1 MMKRIFALL
10 LCAATLL
17 TSLAFVGCSSDEKEE
32 DKGQYITTYLTDNVY
47 DLDPARAYK
56 NEATAKIVA
65 LMFDTLFKLDENGK
79 VTGSLVDEYV
89 IEEDKEAGEY
99 TMKLYLK
106 DTKWSDGTAVS
117 ANDIV
122 FAWQRLLQVDSDF
135 EAAALLFDIKNARA
149 AKEGDVSIDDVGI
162 FPAEQQMLEIN
173 FEAPA
178 EGQKVNYDQFLFNL
192 TSLALAPLRDEIVSK
207 SDDWAKKAGTMVCS
221 GPFKLGRINYT
232 EGHPDDTDLI
242 DTYFDEHHVVTNA
255 EGAVVAPA
263 DDPTY
268 YPVQQRA
275 TDFLLERNTY
285 YYRDFNK
292 DKLDKSV
299 TPYKICVD
307 CTLTDD
313 QLMEMYQAGLIMYIG
328 DIPLSL
334 RNNETIQ
341 KDVEVADSSLSTNS
355 IYLNQNA
362 DIHKGSADSEEVVK
376 LFADAK
382 VRQALSMAIDR
393 NAIKEAVVYAEVATG
408 LLPTGMYE
416 AGSAK
421 STFRDKAETYATLN
435 TSVENAS
442 AKLSEAGIKASDYY
456 FTLTY
461 ADYDDVHTYI
471 AETVAAA
478 WSALGFHVTLKPL
491 GVAQNNDYY
500 KYTAETPADI
510 CDDLYAE
517 ALDHGSFDAI
527 LFDYVAYTPDPFSML
542 APFAL
547 AFSGR
552 AMDMSNL
559 DDYKLTPHI
568 TGYNSE
574 AYNAKLEEIF
584 AEKDVTKRAQMYRDA
599 EAILME
605 DMPIIPIIFNLNAK
619 VVSGKLKGGTT
630 DYYGTFNFKKC
641 KVSSYNSYL
650 EKGFEYFVENYKP
663 ENTGEVVEYKESKR
677 DTFAANPLWNLKF
690 LAARGCTYTSWDL
703 LVDANTIYMHFFAE
717 ERARLEALEDE
728 AKEAAAAES

>member
-17 TSLAFVGCSSDEKEE
+17 TSLAFVGCSSDKDEE
-32 DKGQYITTYLTDNVY
+32 DKGQYITTYLTDNIY

-56 NEATAKIVA
+56 NEAMSKVVG
-65 LMFDTLFKLDENGK
+65 LLFDTLFKLDEKGK
-79 VTGSLVDEYV
+79 VKESLVDEYV
-89 IEEDKEAGEY
+89 IEEDAEAGEY

-135 EAAALLFDIKNARA
+135 EAASLLFDIKNARA

-173 FEAPA
+173 FEEPA

-207 SDDWAKKAGTMVCS
+207 SPDWAKKAGTMVCS

-232 EGHPDDTDLI
+232 EGHPDDSDLA
-242 DTYFDEHHVVTNA
+242 DSYFDEHHVVTNA
-255 EGAVVAPA
+255 EGAIVAPE

-268 YPVQQRA
+268 FPSLQRA

-307 CTLTDD
+307 CTLTDE
-313 QLMEMYQAGLIMYIG
+313 QLIDMYEKGLIMYIG
-328 DIPLSL
+328 DIPFSL
-334 RNNETIQ
+334 RENATIQ
-341 KDVEVADSSLSTNS
+341 KNVEVADSSLSTNS

-362 DIHKGSADSEEVVK
+362 DVHKGSADGEEVVK

-393 NAIKEAVVYAEVATG
+393 DAIQKAVVYAEVATG

-421 STFRDKAETYATLN
+421 KTFRDACNPGYAALTTN
-435 TSVENAS
+435 VES
-442 AKLSEAGIKASDYY
+442 AKTLLTEAGIKASDYY

-478 WSALGFHVTLKPL
+478 WYALGFNVTLKPL
-491 GVAQNNDYY
+491 GTVTNNDYY
-500 KYTAETPADI
+500 KYTAETPSDI

-517 ALDHGSFDAI
+517 ALDYGSFDAI

-605 DMPIIPIIFNLNAK
+605 DMPVIPIIFNLNAN
-619 VVSGKLKGGTT
+619 VVSSKLKGGDV

-650 EKGFEYFVENYKP
+650 EKGFEYFVTNFKP
-663 ENTGEVVEYKESKR
+663 ADTTQVVEYKESKR
-677 DTFAANPLWNLKF
+677 DTFASNPLWNLKF
-690 LAARGCTYTSWDL
+690 LSSKGCTYTSWDL

-717 ERARLEALEDE
+717 ERARLEALEEE
-728 AKEAAAAES
+728 AKEAAAS